1 MDLKT
6 TIKIARGFGLV
17 YFLSFWLSLVFGI
30 ANGFFGVLP
39 KFDKLALFLVV
50 FVISSPALFLSMF
63 CYAIAHHLDIS
74 KRILNKLSGAEE
86 EINDDDGDNEQARQL
101 DSIRRKVRAN
111 QKHPSFS

>member
-1 MDLKT
+1 MDLNT
-6 TIKIARGFGLV
+6 TIKVARGFGLI

-39 KFDKLALFLVV
+39 KFDKLVLFLVV

-63 CYAIAHHLDIS
+63 CYAIAHHLQLA
-74 KRILNKLSGAEE
+74 KRIANGLAPEEAEE
-86 EINDDDGDNEQARQL
+86 VNEEKARL
-101 DSIRRKVRAN
+101 AAIRRKAVAH